1 MFACMYVH
9 RVCAVIM
16 EARRASG
23 PLELELLVFVIC
35 RVGSGDRAQTN
46 KSS

>member
-9 RVCAVIM
+9 CVCAVMM

-23 PLELELLVFVIC
+23 PLELELLVIVIC
-35 RVGSGDRAQTN
+35 HVGSGNRAQTN